1 MNSLRRMLDVLDL
14 FQPDRPV
21 LDVDAICQLRG
32 YAPATAYRYVRELC
46 ACGLLVRL
54 PAGYA
59 LGPRIIALDLQMREY
74 DPMLTV
80 SRDLIEELSSQT
92 GLDVLLSARYDDKV
106 INVHQQAGRNTQ
118 ALNFGRGRHMP
129 LLRSATARVILANL
143 GPRQLRR
150 VYDEHAD
157 VPDMQRLGQD
167 WKSFSRAMLQV
178 RKAGYCISSGELDSG
193 KTGIAAPIFDE
204 ENHVLGSITLIG
216 MQDAFAAFR
225 EDYLAGLTCRAATE
239 ITRRIAQAPAKL
251 QQAA

>member
-1 MNSLRRMLDVLDL
+1 MNSLRRMLDILDL

-92 GLDVLLSARYDDKV
+92 GLDVLLSERYDDKV
-106 INVHQQAGRNTQ
+106 INVHQQPGRNTQ
-118 ALNFGRGRHMP
+118 ALNFGRGRYMP

-150 VYDEHAD
+150 VYDEHAQS
-157 VPDMQRLGQD
+157 PDMLRLGHD
-167 WKSFSRAMLQV
+167 WKTFSRAMLQV
-178 RKAGYCISSGELDSG
+178 RKAGYSISSGELDTG

-204 ENHVLGSITLIG
+204 ERHVLGSITIIG
-216 MQDAFAAFR
+216 AQDAFAAFR
-225 EDYLAGLTCRAATE
+225 EDYLAGLICRAATE

-251 QQAA
+251 QHAA